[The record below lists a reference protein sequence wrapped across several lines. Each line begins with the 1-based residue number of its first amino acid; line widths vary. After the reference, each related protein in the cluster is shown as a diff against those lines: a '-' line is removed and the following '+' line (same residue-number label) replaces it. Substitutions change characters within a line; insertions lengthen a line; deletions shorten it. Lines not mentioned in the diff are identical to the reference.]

1 MHGFIIY
8 IWLSQLSATINTHI
22 VTSTSDSYIVFIHT
36 VMLVAWEIFWD
47 KICHLCLS
55 FYTAAKKIVACPPTT
70 LFLGCMLQFSA
81 VKDTSVVCET
91 SEEHDSHLHVPLSSD
106 MVMVEGLPDYAN
118 ENSLCKALEKK
129 GLPLP
134 ASLHV
139 DDEEQVAYLQ
149 FDNPQGTKQ

>member
-1 MHGFIIY
+1 ME
-8 IWLSQLSATINTHI
+8 TIS
-22 VTSTSDSYIVFIHT
+22 V
-36 VMLVAWEIFWD
+36 
-47 KICHLCLS
+47 ICVYLLD
-55 FYTAAKKIVACPPTT
+55 TAARKIVACPPTRP
-70 LFLGCMLQFSA
+70 FLGCMLQFSA
-81 VKDTSVVCET
+81 VKDTSVACET

-106 MVMVEGLPDYAN
+106 MVMVEGLPDYAT

-149 FDNPQGTKQ
+149 FDNTEGTKQSHVLLSSSKCIQFLFLFVKIVLFNSI